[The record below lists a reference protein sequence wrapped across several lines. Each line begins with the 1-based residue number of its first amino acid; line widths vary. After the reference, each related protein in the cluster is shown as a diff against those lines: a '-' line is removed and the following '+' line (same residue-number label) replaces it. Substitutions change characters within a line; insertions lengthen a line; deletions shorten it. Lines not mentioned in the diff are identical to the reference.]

1 MALFS
6 SKSAHPLADGKELRR
21 VLDALAG
28 MDAVAALEET
38 KAWLESLAHA
48 EDLKTEQC
56 LELVLRLDEATL
68 AHARR
73 LGRDYL
79 TAPRLS
85 RSEEYRLW
93 NCNYS
98 YWTQLVAAYEYCL
111 DRHPP
116 GDKRLKSLE
125 PLLPLLYVRMI
136 LAYAAGIKWAQ
147 FRYGPAEVRF
157 WLGAGRVYLAALAA
171 KIERKPLLVYP
182 NGKESTVEQE
192 YLQTLML
199 HSSSVNK
206 LLPLEVEIAE
216 RLVAYLVPQLVFT
229 SEVNAAN
236 VYWIDASKPLP
247 PTRLARIPE
256 MTPTLRF
263 LRPGAALD
271 KLAAIR
277 DVIVRS
283 GKVPV
288 DLQLG
293 GQYTPA
299 IVLPVLDHLALN
311 WQPKPP
317 MRSHQRHQVKSRLS
331 VIHGFATIHDRLAN
345 GKSFFADGSEE
356 EAWIVDDV
364 SVGGMGAQ
372 VPLGVNEWIRI
383 GALIGIQPAGGDN
396 WLVGMI
402 RRFNRGDGRGA
413 VGIQTIGKSPQ
424 AVVADS
430 GGLNTELVLLDLPPL
445 PQSQPDAGIDALLV
459 ESITVDGVLASSAYE
474 SNIVMRVFVEGRMLN
489 LKPHSLIERGVDFAI
504 VRFHV
509 EIVS

>member
-1 MALFS
+1 M
-6 SKSAHPLADGKELRR
+6 PRTG
-21 VLDALAG
+21 VP
-28 MDAVAALEET
+28 
-38 KAWLESLAHA
+38 
-48 EDLKTEQC
+48 
-56 LELVLRLDEATL
+56 
-68 AHARR
+68 ARR
-73 LGRDYL
+73 GHAGARPPPRPRLSDRA
-79 TAPRLS
+79 APRLS

-93 NCNYS
+93 SCNYT

-111 DRHPP
+111 NRHPP
-116 GDKRLKSLE
+116 GDKALKPVE
-125 PLLPLLYVRMI
+125 PLLPLLYLR
-136 LAYAAGIKWAQ
+136 LLQAYAAGIKWAQ
-147 FRYGPAEVRF
+147 FRYGPAEGGF
-157 WLGAGRVYLAALAA
+157 WQGAGRVYLSALAA
-171 KIERKPLLVYP
+171 KIERKPLAMYAS
-182 NGKESTVEQE
+182 GKDTTVEQE
-192 YLQTLML
+192 YLLTLML

-229 SEVNAAN
+229 DQVNPAN
-236 VYWIDASKPLP
+236 VYWVDASKPLP

-271 KLAAIR
+271 KIAEIR
-277 DVIVRS
+277 ERIVKS
-283 GKVPV
+283 GAVPA

-293 GQYTPA
+293 GQYPSET
-299 IVLPVLDHLALN
+299 VLSVLDHLSLN

-356 EAWIVDDV
+356 EAWIAEDV

-383 GALIGIQPAGGDN
+383 GALIGVQPEGGEN
-396 WLVGMI
+396 WLIGMI

-413 VGIQTIGKSPQ
+413 VGIQTIGKAPH

-430 GGLNTELVLLDLPPL
+430 NGLKTDMLLLDLPSL
-445 PQSQPDAGIDALLV
+445 PASGATPASDQVLTEAIC
-459 ESITVDGVLASSAYE
+459 VDGVLASSAYE
-474 SNIVMRVFVEGRMLN
+474 AGIAMTVFVEGRFLR
-489 LKPHSLIERGVDFAI
+489 LRPQSLLERGPDFAI
-504 VRFHV
+504 VHFQIDV
-509 EIVS
+509 MS